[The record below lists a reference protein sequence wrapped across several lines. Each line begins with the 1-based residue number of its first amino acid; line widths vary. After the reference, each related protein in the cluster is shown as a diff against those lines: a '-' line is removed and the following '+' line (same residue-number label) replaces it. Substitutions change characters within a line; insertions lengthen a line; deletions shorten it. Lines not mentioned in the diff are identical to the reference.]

1 MASAA
6 VKKQEGYDN
15 LVRSDDPE
23 TSAIIYE
30 GATIR
35 QLAIM
40 FKMDPKVVTSKVS
53 SLVPCGRRRGTP
65 IYSIP
70 EAAQRLVKPGYDI
83 ERVIMNMN
91 HSDLPPMLQNA
102 FWSAQKTRAAY
113 EEMIGDL
120 WRTSRVVRL
129 ISVLFNSVRMILLL
143 LPDTI
148 EREAGLSREQKQ
160 VVRRVVEG
168 ALVEGR
174 KAIMKEFEGYGD
186 GPEYDGPIGGDG
198 PLVVREHE
206 PSDDGRD
213 RVPAAEEESDEY
225 NGL

>member
-1 MASAA
+1 MASVA
-6 VKKQEGYDN
+6 KKEDQDTS
-15 LVRSDDPE
+15 RADDPE
-23 TSAIIYE
+23 TAAIIYE

-35 QLAIM
+35 QIAIM
-40 FKMDPKVVTSKVS
+40 FKADPKVVTSKIS
-53 SLVPCGRRRGTP
+53 SLVPVGRRRGTP

-70 EAAQRLVKPGYDI
+70 EAAARLVKPGYDI

-102 FWSAQKTRAAY
+102 FWSAQKTRASY

-148 EREAGLSREQKQ
+148 EREAGLTREQKA

-174 KAIMKEFEGYGD
+174 KAVMKEFEGYGD
-186 GPEYDGPIGGDG
+186 GPEYDGPAGSDG
-198 PLVVREHE
+198 PLLIREHE
-206 PSDDGRD
+206 PVDDRGD
-213 RVPAAEEESDEY
+213 RVLAAAQEPDEY
-225 NGL
+225 HGL

>member
-1 MASAA
+1 MATKAKTDETSRA
-6 VKKQEGYDN
+6 
-15 LVRSDDPE
+15 DDPE
-23 TSAIIYE
+23 TAAILYE

-40 FKMDPKVVTSKVS
+40 FKMDPKVVTTKVS
-53 SLVPCGRRRGTP
+53 ILVPVGRRRGTAT
-65 IYSIP
+65 YAIP
-70 EAAQRLVKPGYDI
+70 EAAARLVKPGYDI

-102 FWSAQKTRAAY
+102 FWSAQKTRASY

-120 WRTSRVVRL
+120 WKTSKVVRL

-148 EREAGLSREQKQ
+148 EREAGLSREQKA

-168 ALVEGR
+168 ALIEGR
-174 KAIMKEFEGYGD
+174 KAIMKEFEDYGD
-186 GPEYDGPIGGDG
+186 GPEYNGPAGSHGAF
-198 PLVVREHE
+198 VVREHE
-206 PSDDGRD
+206 SSDDRRN
-213 RVPAAEEESDEY
+213 RVHAAPEESDEY